1 MRSLRYAMLIVAL
14 SMGMVA
20 ACNEAP
26 TTTVTDPVEL
36 QLVMVSG
43 DDQEGP
49 AFEELPTP
57 VVVRVLNERNG
68 RGIRNQTVNFRI
80 VEGGGSVFAG
90 VARTGRDGIAQE
102 FWTLGAPGP
111 QRLEARAVSSDGEK
125 QVFGVFT
132 ATALPQPPPTPTRF
146 TDLQAFLTASGATE
160 TVSFPTTR
168 GLTATPYVE
177 NGVTLVSAGGFN
189 NIILDQTANLPGNEF
204 TVSGAENIDIT
215 FPFGVHGVGLVMEDG
230 SLSEGVCT
238 GRDSQFQLTFIASD
252 MQTVLGAFS
261 EDPQIGQ
268 LFFIGFI
275 LPEPVGRL
283 EVREVGS
290 DVNDLF
296 DPFCEVDW
304 IGSVYTGTT
313 PPG

>member
-1 MRSLRYAMLIVAL
+1 MKRILTFVAL
-14 SMGMVA
+14 CLGMS
-20 ACNEAP
+20 CNEPP
-26 TTTVTDPVEL
+26 TTTTGTTDPVEI
-36 QLVMVSG
+36 QLLMISG
-43 DDQEGP
+43 DGQEGP

-68 RGIRNQTVNFRI
+68 QGIRNQTVNFRV

-90 VARTGRDGIAQE
+90 VAQTDNDGIAQE

-111 QRLEARAVSSDGEK
+111 QRLEARAVSADGEK

-132 ATALPQPPPTPTRF
+132 ATAMPLPPQTPTRF
-146 TDLQAFLTASGATE
+146 TDLQSFLTASGAIE

-168 GLTATPYVE
+168 GLTTTPYVE

-189 NIILDQTANLPGNEF
+189 NVVLDETTNLAGNEF

-215 FPFGVHGVGLVMEDG
+215 FPPGVLSVGVVMEDG
-230 SLSEGVCT
+230 VAGGGCT

-252 MQTVLGAFS
+252 MQTVLGTFE
-261 EDPQIGQ
+261 EDPPIGQ
-268 LFFIGFI
+268 SFFIGF
-275 LPEPVGRL
+275 LLGASVGRL
-283 EVREVGS
+283 EIREVGS
-290 DVNDLF
+290 NVNDLF
-296 DPFCEVDW
+296 DPFCENDW

-313 PPG
+313 PPR